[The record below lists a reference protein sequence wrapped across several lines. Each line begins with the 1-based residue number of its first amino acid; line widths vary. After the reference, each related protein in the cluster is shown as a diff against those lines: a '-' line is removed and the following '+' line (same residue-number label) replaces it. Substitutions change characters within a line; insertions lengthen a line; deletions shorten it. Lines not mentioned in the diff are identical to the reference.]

1 MTHEPLTEEPRW
13 AGVREVMAM
22 SWPIILGSMSY
33 TLMEFTDK
41 WMVSTLGTASLAAVG
56 AASLWSYTLST
67 FVLGVVGCVSTF
79 VSQSIGRGQP
89 GQAGAYAWQAIWLSL
104 AAGILA
110 VFLWPASAWLFAAM
124 NHAPEVQSLE
134 LDYFRTRLFGYIPL
148 VWGMGLSAF
157 FQAINRS
164 SVPMYVALFGN
175 GLNIGLNYLLIFG
188 NPALGVP
195 EMGVTGAAWATVISQ
210 FVQVI
215 LLQAVFLSRAIDRLY
230 NTRATWRVDVARARE
245 LLAIGLPAGGAMLVD
260 ICNWAIFVGFIVG
273 YFGPEDLA
281 ANNVAISFMQVS
293 FMPAYALN
301 QGIAPI
307 VGQWIGRGD
316 IARAKA
322 RTYTA
327 VRLGIGYM
335 LTMGLIVA
343 FWREG
348 LVGLFSKEPA
358 VIALGGKLL
367 ILAAVFQ
374 AFDAINIVL
383 MGALRGAGD
392 TRWIMVMTF
401 ITAYFVFIPM
411 ASFCAIWLGAG
422 AFGAWTGAAIYIV
435 LSSALFYTRF
445 RGERWRDIR
454 IFREDRAPAA

>member
-1 MTHEPLTEEPRW
+1 
-13 AGVREVMAM
+13 M

-41 WMVSTLGTASLAAVG
+41 WMVSRLGTAPLAAVG

-67 FVLGVVGCVSTF
+67 FLLGIVGCVSTF
-79 VSQSIGRGQP
+79 VSQSIGRGHP
-89 GQAGAYAWQAIWLSL
+89 EHAGAYAWQAIWISL
-104 AAGILA
+104 AAGLVA
-110 VFLWPASAWLFAAM
+110 AALWPASAWLFTAM
-124 NHAPEVQSLE
+124 NHAPEVQGLE

-175 GLNIGLNYLLIFG
+175 GLNIVLNYFLIFG
-188 NPALGVP
+188 NPALSIP
-195 EMGVTGAAWATVISQ
+195 ELGVTGAALATVISQ
-210 FVQVI
+210 FVQV
-215 LLQAVFLSRAIDRLY
+215 LMLQGIFLSPALDRLY
-230 NTRATWRVDVARARE
+230 RTRQSWRLDALRARE
-245 LLAIGLPAGGAMLVD
+245 LLGIGLPAGGAMLVD

-273 YFGPEDLA
+273 YFGPADLA

-327 VRLGIGYM
+327 VRIGVVYM
-335 LTMGLIVA
+335 LSMGLFVA
-343 FWREG
+343 FWRTE
-348 LVGLFSKEPA
+348 LVGLFSEEPA
-358 VIALGGKLL
+358 VIALGARLL
-367 ILAAVFQ
+367 VLAALFQ
-374 AFDAINIVL
+374 GFDAINIVL

-401 ITAYFVFIPM
+401 VTAYFVFIPM
-411 ASFCAIWLGAG
+411 ASICSIGLGAG
-422 AFGAWTGAAIYIV
+422 AYGAWTGAALYIM
-435 LSSALFYTRF
+435 LSSAIFYHRF
-445 RGERWRDIR
+445 RGERWRHIR
-454 IFREDRAPAA
+454 IFHEKAEPA